1 MACEAIQP
9 SYFYA
14 TDSEAHISAGP
25 DAKPS
30 ASLPGVPVFEPTMA
44 QFADFYAFCQA
55 IDAWGMQTGIVK
67 IVPPREW
74 VEALPSLRPDADPKH
89 AHLGK
94 VRIRHAITQHFLA
107 AGPGRWKQTNV
118 TRAKPYDAKQW
129 SDLCMCQRGPAMSR
143 IRRQVAA
150 NRAAEV
156 AHQHSRYN
164 PSSEAPP

>member
-74 VEALPSLRPDADPKH
+74 IEALPSLRPDADPQH

-94 VRIRHAITQHFLA
+94 VRIRHAITCLLYTSDA
-107 AGPGRWKQTNV
+107 A
-118 TRAKPYDAKQW
+118 D
-129 SDLCMCQRGPAMSR
+129 
-143 IRRQVAA
+143 
-150 NRAAEV
+150 E
-156 AHQHSRYN
+156 
-164 PSSEAPP
+164 

>member
-14 TDSEAHISAGP
+14 TDSEAHISVGP

-30 ASLPGVPVFEPTMA
+30 ASSPGVPVFEPTMA

-94 VRIRHAITQHFLA
+94 VLSLIHI
-107 AGPGRWKQTNV
+107 
-118 TRAKPYDAKQW
+118 
-129 SDLCMCQRGPAMSR
+129 
-143 IRRQVAA
+143 
-150 NRAAEV
+150 
-156 AHQHSRYN
+156 
-164 PSSEAPP
+164 